1 MKRILIFSLLFVMV
15 FAAWPMTAGAEG
27 PPAEVWVTPGPASA
41 IQQAITAVADG
52 GVIHLA
58 AGSYPITETI
68 VVDKPVT
75 IKGAENFGTE
85 LVTAGSHTVFK
96 LAAAAVLDGLY
107 IHKTDKTS
115 QTLVSITANGTTI
128 KNCKFTGE
136 YAQGDSEVVRAILPN
151 AGINFNIVGNIF
163 DSVRQPAYLQGPG
176 IVEGNFV
183 RNTRGWVVCVDH
195 NAVFSDNS
203 FADNAVDIAIIA
215 NNQTESE
222 YYTDVAAISAANNG
236 AYVENQLLNI
246 SAKGGELFQTIA
258 VTHAG
263 KTEYYQTLPA
273 AVNAAPAG
281 AIVWVYPGEYNLSSQ
296 LSIIKSLT
304 LRGPNWNN
312 NPTGGG
318 ARGPEAV
325 ITGPNRAV
333 RVRSSDVIIEGFTF
347 STQGTAI
354 WVNGADDIQNLV
366 MSCNIFDGNSEAFG
380 TSAAAAGN
388 PNRIRDLGFF
398 HNVVTNNSARSF
410 SHYTGIQGYSFY
422 IAGNEFVDV
431 LAGIHLGQV
440 ERAVIHQNTFI
451 LNNQDYWAILL
462 ADRVGGIQIAENR
475 FLHGGAAVSVWET
488 TEVFDW
494 VEIVENVINDQSIAG
509 IRIRQK
515 EGSITDATKFTV
527 AGNTFSGTPVM
538 ISNEGTGKVNAPD
551 NLVSCSAD
559 ETTVQINCAE
569 LEDDGSVQL
578 VRENE
583 LEIELPAAALPGNV
597 EVSVKKV
604 DGDAPEGFKFIGS
617 VYSFTMT
624 AEDGSAV
631 SEFLGKVTMVFHYD
645 PADVDD
651 PDNLDVYWYN
661 PDTGKWVA
669 QNGTVDTERCTVT
682 IEVDHWSEYA
692 LMEAES
698 EEEDGLPKT
707 GTNID
712 WLIPL
717 GLLLLVAGAVVWR
730 RHLAAGTG
738 ELA

>member
-27 PPAEVWVTPGPASA
+27 PPAEVWVDPGPASA
-41 IQQAITAVADG
+41 IQQAITEVADG

-107 IHKTDKTS
+107 IRKTDKTS

-163 DSVRQPAYLQGPG
+163 DSVRQPAYLEGPG
-176 IVEGNFV
+176 IVKGNFV

-195 NAVFSDNS
+195 NALFSDNS

-258 VTHAG
+258 VIHDDGT
-263 KTEYYQTLPA
+263 TEYYQTLPA

-281 AIVWVYPGEYNLSSQ
+281 ATVRVYPGEYNLSSQ
-296 LSIIKSLT
+296 LSITKPLT

-325 ITGPNRAV
+325 ITAPARAFW
-333 RVRSSDVIIEGFTF
+333 VRSNDVIIEGFTF
-347 STQGTAI
+347 STKSTAI
-354 WVNGADDIQNLV
+354 WVDGADEIQNLV
-366 MSCNIFDGNSEAFG
+366 MSCNIFDGDGNNSVAFS
-380 TSAAAAGN
+380 TSAADPGS
-388 PNRIRDLGFF
+388 PNRIIRDLSFC
-398 HNVVTNNSARSF
+398 HNVVT
-410 SHYTGIQGYSFY
+410 
-422 IAGNEFVDV
+422 DV
-431 LAGIHLGQV
+431 LRGIRLGQV
-440 ERAVIHQNTFI
+440 EGAVIRQNTFI
-451 LNNQDYWAILL
+451 LNNQNYSAIRLL
-462 ADRVGGIQIAENR
+462 DRVGEIQIAENR
-475 FLHGGAAVSVWET
+475 FLHGGVAVEAWET

-494 VEIVENVINDQSIAG
+494 VEIVDNVINDQSIAG

-559 ETTVQINCAE
+559 ETTVQINFAE
-569 LEDDGSVQL
+569 LEDDSSVQL

-717 GLLLLVAGAVVWR
+717 GLLLLVAGAFVWR

>member
-27 PPAEVWVTPGPASA
+27 PPAEVTVTPGPASA
-41 IQQAITAVADG
+41 IQQAITEVADG

-58 AGSYPITETI
+58 AGLYPITETI

-163 DSVRQPAYLQGPG
+163 DSVRQPAYLEGPG
-176 IVEGNFV
+176 IVKGNFV

-195 NAVFSDNS
+195 NALFSDNS

-258 VTHAG
+258 VIHDDGT
-263 KTEYYQTLPA
+263 TEYYQTLPA

-281 AIVWVYPGEYNLSSQ
+281 ATVWVYPGEYNLSSQ
-296 LSIIKSLT
+296 LSITKSLT

-325 ITGPNRAV
+325 ITAPARAFW
-333 RVRSSDVIIEGFTF
+333 VRSNDVIIEGFTF
-347 STQGTAI
+347 STKSTAI
-354 WVNGADDIQNLV
+354 WVDGADEIQSLV
-366 MSCNIFDGNSEAFG
+366 MSCNIFDGDGDNSVAFS
-380 TSAAAAGN
+380 TSAADPGS
-388 PNRIRDLGFF
+388 PNRIIRALSFC
-398 HNVVTNNSARSF
+398 HNVVTDVRS
-410 SHYTGIQGYSFY
+410 GIFLGL
-422 IAGNEFVDV
+422 VD
-431 LAGIHLGQV
+431 G
-440 ERAVIHQNTFI
+440 AVIRQNTFI
-451 LNNQDYWAILL
+451 LNNQDSWAIRLL
-462 ADRVGGIQIAENR
+462 DRVGEIQIAENR
-475 FLHGGAAVSVWET
+475 FLHGGVAVEAWET

-494 VEIVENVINDQSIAG
+494 VEIVANVINDQSIAG
-509 IRIRQK
+509 IRIRR
-515 EGSITDATKFTV
+515 ETDATKFTV
-527 AGNTFSGTPVM
+527 AGNTFSETPVL
-538 ISNEGTGKVNAPD
+538 ISNKGTGKVNAPD

-559 ETTVQINCAE
+559 ETTVQINFAE
-569 LEDDGSVQL
+569 LEDDSSVQL

-583 LEIELPAAALPGNV
+583 LEIELLAAALPGNV

-698 EEEDGLPKT
+698 EEEGGLPKT

-717 GLLLLVAGAVVWR
+717 GLLLLVAGAFVWR